1 MVVLAAK
8 ILARLLVVNGSSY
21 VKKFTEKTGGIV
33 IMQHR
38 LKRWWNIPT
47 IWPICFA
54 VLFGRDIATVNLDRT
69 FDLFSLLESFAPESQ
84 AKVMYPEMLPVLTA
98 MLQSG
103 LKAIARDQNDPDS
116 PLAERING
124 IAHTPD
130 KTSALTQAFQRQSLS
145 LNMEFTSTGVSS
157 FQSSYYD
164 TLLIKDQ
171 IQPSLMTSVSLNL
184 LRSCIL

>member
-1 MVVLAAK
+1 M
-8 ILARLLVVNGSSY
+8 NGSSY
-21 VKKFTEKTGGIV
+21 VRKFAEKTGGII

-54 VLFGRDIATVNLDRT
+54 ILFGQDIATVNLERT

-103 LKAIARDQNDPDS
+103 LKAIARDQKDPDS

-124 IAHTPD
+124 TASTPD
-130 KTSALTQAFQRQSLS
+130 ECLALTKPFQRQSMS
-145 LNMEFTSTGVSS
+145 LNAEVTSSGVSL
-157 FQSSYYD
+157 FLSSYYE
-164 TLLIKDQ
+164 
-171 IQPSLMTSVSLNL
+171 
-184 LRSCIL
+184 ILHMD

>member
-1 MVVLAAK
+1 MVILATK
-8 ILARLLVVNGSSY
+8 ILARLLVVNGSNY
-21 VKKFTEKTGGIV
+21 VRKFAEKTGGII

-54 VLFGRDIATVNLDRT
+54 ILFGRDIATVNLERT

-103 LKAIARDQNDPDS
+103 LKAIARDQKDPDS
-116 PLAERING
+116 PSAERTNG
-124 IAHTPD
+124 TAPTPD
-130 KTSALTQAFQRQSLS
+130 ESLATKKTFQRQSMS
-145 LNMEFTSTGVSS
+145 LNTEVISSGVSS
-157 FQSSYYD
+157 FQS
-164 TLLIKDQ
+164 
-171 IQPSLMTSVSLNL
+171 
-184 LRSCIL
+184 LRYGAFHM